1 MFWNRVS
8 ATDPQEANCFST
20 YAAQLCIQLNKSLT
34 MVAGHYCELY
44 RPGINMGQRASAQA
58 MTVGRHRR
66 SAQAYYTTDFQQM

>member
-1 MFWNRVS
+1 
-8 ATDPQEANCFST
+8 
-20 YAAQLCIQLNKSLT
+20 

-44 RPGINMGQRASAQA
+44 RPGINMGQWASAQA